1 MLSNHRLFRPP
12 AEGDSLI
19 IRVADGC
26 PYNACT
32 FCGMYKDIPYRIHD
46 AQALGR
52 EFARVQRSWP
62 AATRVFL
69 ADGDVMAL
77 PVERLRDMLTSLNE
91 LFPRLGRV
99 NVYANGYS
107 ILQKTDE
114 QLREL
119 RSLKLHTL
127 YMGLESGDD
136 QTLRAACKRETAAE
150 MVEAALLAQSCGL
163 RMSVIILTGLGGR
176 ERTEEHAEATAS
188 ALNEM
193 QPRLLSALRL
203 IPVPNTS
210 LYAEALSGGFA
221 VLTEEESVRELRAI
235 VAGLELSRSVFRANH
250 ASNVI
255 SLEGRFPK
263 DKERLLSELDDLL
276 ASGTLDDKS
285 PGRTPWVL

>member
-1 MLSNHRLFRPP
+1 MLGKHRLFRPP

-32 FCGMYKDIPYRIHD
+32 FCGMYKDIRYQEHD
-46 AQALGR
+46 PETLGG
-52 EFARVQRSWP
+52 ELARAHRTWTD
-62 AATRVFL
+62 ANRVFL

-77 PVERLRDMLTSLNE
+77 SIERLREILTSLDE
-91 LFPRLGRV
+91 LFPDLARI
-99 NVYANGYS
+99 NMYANGYS
-107 ILQKTDE
+107 ILQKTEE

-119 RSLKLHTL
+119 RSLRLHTL

-136 QTLRAACKRETAAE
+136 ETLRAACKRETAAE
-150 MVEAALLAQSCGL
+150 MVEAALRAQACGL

-176 ERTEEHAEATAS
+176 ERSREHAEATAS

-210 LYAEALSGGFA
+210 LYAAALSGGFS
-221 VLTEEESVRELRAI
+221 VLTEEESVQELRDI
-235 VAGLELSRSVFRANH
+235 VAGLELRRTVFRANH

-255 SLEGRFPK
+255 SLEGRLPK
-263 DKERLLSELDDLL
+263 DKDRLLSELDDLL